1 MNTSKMKEFPV
12 FILLL
17 WNVCQVDYHM
27 LMEKSLISYMKPY
40 RKECIF
46 APLFKLLEALLELFV
61 PLVVASIIDY
71 GINNNDVPYILKMCL
86 LLVGLAILGLS
97 VSITAQYFSAK
108 AASLYSRDVKAALF
122 RKIESLGK
130 ADLDKVGEA
139 TLITRMTSDMNL
151 LQNGVNM
158 TLRLLLRSPFVV
170 FGAAIMA
177 FTVNVKAAL
186 VFAVTIPL
194 LALAVALFMAVSLP
208 RFKKVQALLD
218 KVLSRTRENLVGVR
232 VMRAFALEQS
242 EEKAFK
248 EENKSLYLMQIA
260 ASRIS
265 ILTNPVTSAIINLSI
280 IALLYYGAINV
291 NAGSL
296 SQGELVALINYMNQI
311 LVELIK
317 LANLIITITKAI
329 NSGYRISD
337 VFHLRS
343 SISYGSASE
352 EISEDEAISF
362 ENVSFA
368 YSSGAKNALSDISF
382 TLKKGEVLGVIGG
395 TGSGKSTLCALIS
408 RLYDASSGS
417 VRLFGREIKDYSESA
432 LSELVSVVLQKA
444 RLFKGTI
451 RSNLQFV
458 KGDATD
464 DEMNR
469 ALEIARAK
477 EFVERKGLD
486 ATVEALGKN
495 LSGGQRQR
503 LSIARAVLKGSRI
516 IVFDDSS
523 SALDYKTE
531 SELRSQLKKIDAT
544 LVIVSQRASSMLHA
558 DNILVLD
565 GGRVVASGKHEE
577 LLKSSP
583 IYSEIYYT
591 QFEKEEQS
599 V

>member
-1 MNTSKMKEFPV
+1 
-12 FILLL
+12 
-17 WNVCQVDYHM
+17 
-27 LMEKSLISYMKPY
+27 MKPY
-40 RKECIF
+40 RKECVL

-71 GINNNDVPYILKMCL
+71 GIRNNDVPYILRMCL
-86 LLVGLAILGLS
+86 LLAALAALGLS

-130 ADLDKVGEA
+130 ADLDNVGES

-151 LQNGVNM
+151 VQNGVNM

-177 FTVNVKAAL
+177 FTVDVRSAM

-194 LALAVALFMAVSLP
+194 LALSVALFMALSLP

-232 VMRAFALEQS
+232 VLRAFALEEA
-242 EEKAFK
+242 EEKAFR
-248 EENKSLYLMQIA
+248 EENGALYRMQVA
-260 ASRIS
+260 ASKIS

-280 IALLYYGAINV
+280 IALLYFGAINV
-291 NAGSL
+291 DTGSL

-317 LANLIITITKAI
+317 LANLIITITKAL
-329 NSGYRISD
+329 NSAGRISS
-337 VFHLRS
+337 VLS
-343 SISYGSASE
+343 LENSLEYGKESTLLS
-352 EISEDEAISF
+352 DDAIAF
-362 ENVSFA
+362 DHVSFA
-368 YSSGAKNALSDISF
+368 YSSGAKDALSDIDF
-382 TLKKGEVLGVIGG
+382 TVKKGEVLGVIGG

-408 RLYDASSGS
+408 RLYDVKEGE
-417 VRLFGREIKDYSESA
+417 VRLFGRNVKDYSEEV
-432 LSELVSVVLQKA
+432 LSDIVTVVLQKA

-451 RSNLQFV
+451 RSNLLFS
-458 KGDATD
+458 KKDATD
-464 DEMNR
+464 DEMMR
-469 ALEIARAK
+469 SLEIARAK
-477 EFVERKGLD
+477 EFVDKKGLD
-486 ATVEALGKN
+486 APVEALGKN

-503 LSIARAVLKGSRI
+503 LSIARAVLKGARI
-516 IVFDDSS
+516 LVLDDSS

-531 SELRSQLKKIDAT
+531 SELRAELSKLDST

-558 DNILVLD
+558 DKILVLD
-565 GGRVVASGKHEE
+565 DGRIVACGRHEE
-577 LLKSSP
+577 LLKSCP

-591 QFEKEEQS
+591 QFEKEEKS

>member
-1 MNTSKMKEFPV
+1 M
-12 FILLL
+12 
-17 WNVCQVDYHM
+17 
-27 LMEKSLISYMKPY
+27 
-40 RKECIF
+40 

-71 GINNNDVPYILKMCL
+71 GIRNNDVPYILRMCL
-86 LLVGLAILGLS
+86 LLAALAALGLS

-151 LQNGVNM
+151 VQNGVNM

-177 FTVNVKAAL
+177 FTVDVRSAM

-194 LALAVALFMAVSLP
+194 LALSVALFMALSLP

-232 VMRAFALEQS
+232 VLRAFALEEA
-242 EEKAFK
+242 EEKAFR
-248 EENKSLYLMQIA
+248 EENGALYRMQVA
-260 ASRIS
+260 ASKIS

-280 IALLYYGAINV
+280 IALLYFGAINV
-291 NAGSL
+291 DTGSL

-317 LANLIITITKAI
+317 LANLIITITKAL
-329 NSGYRISD
+329 NSAGRISS
-337 VFHLRS
+337 VLSLES
-343 SISYGSASE
+343 SLEYGKESTLLS
-352 EISEDEAISF
+352 DDAIAF
-362 ENVSFA
+362 DHVSFA
-368 YSSGAKNALSDISF
+368 YSSGAKDALSDIDF
-382 TLKKGEVLGVIGG
+382 TVKKGEVLGVIGG

-408 RLYDASSGS
+408 RLYDVKEGE
-417 VRLFGREIKDYSESA
+417 VRLFGRNVKDYSEEV
-432 LSELVSVVLQKA
+432 LSDIVTVVLQKA

-451 RSNLQFV
+451 RSNLLFS
-458 KGDATD
+458 KKDATD
-464 DEMNR
+464 DEMMR
-469 ALEIARAK
+469 SLEIARAK
-477 EFVERKGLD
+477 EFVDKKGLD
-486 ATVEALGKN
+486 APVEALGKN

-503 LSIARAVLKGSRI
+503 LSIARAVLKGARI
-516 IVFDDSS
+516 LVLDDSS

-531 SELRSQLKKIDAT
+531 SELRAELSKLDST

-558 DNILVLD
+558 DKILVLD
-565 GGRVVASGKHEE
+565 DGRIVACGRHEE
-577 LLKSSP
+577 LLKSCP

-591 QFEKEEQS
+591 QFEKEEKS

>member
-1 MNTSKMKEFPV
+1 
-12 FILLL
+12 
-17 WNVCQVDYHM
+17 
-27 LMEKSLISYMKPY
+27 MKPY
-40 RKECIF
+40 RKECVL

-71 GINNNDVPYILKMCL
+71 GIRNNDVPYILRMCL
-86 LLVGLAILGLS
+86 LLAALAALGLS

-108 AASLYSRDVKAALF
+108 AASLYSRDVKASLF

-151 LQNGVNM
+151 VQNGVNM

-177 FTVNVKAAL
+177 FTVDVRSAM

-194 LALAVALFMAVSLP
+194 LALSVALFMALSLP

-232 VMRAFALEQS
+232 VLRAFALEEA
-242 EEKAFK
+242 EEKAFR
-248 EENKSLYLMQIA
+248 EENGALYRMQVA
-260 ASRIS
+260 ASKIS

-280 IALLYYGAINV
+280 IALLYFGAINV
-291 NAGSL
+291 DTGSL

-317 LANLIITITKAI
+317 LANLIITITKAL
-329 NSGYRISD
+329 NSAGRISS
-337 VFHLRS
+337 VLS
-343 SISYGSASE
+343 LENSLEYGKESTLLS
-352 EISEDEAISF
+352 DDAIAFSH
-362 ENVSFA
+362 VSFA
-368 YSSGAKNALSDISF
+368 YSSGAKDALSDIDF
-382 TLKKGEVLGVIGG
+382 TVKKGEVLGVIGG

-408 RLYDASSGS
+408 RLYDVKEGE
-417 VRLFGREIKDYSESA
+417 VRLFGRNVKDYSEEA
-432 LSELVSVVLQKA
+432 LSDIVTVVLQKA

-451 RSNLQFV
+451 RSNLLFS
-458 KGDATD
+458 KKDATD
-464 DEMNR
+464 DEMMR
-469 ALEIARAK
+469 SLEIARAK
-477 EFVERKGLD
+477 EFVDKKGLD
-486 ATVEALGKN
+486 APVEALGKN

-503 LSIARAVLKGSRI
+503 LSIARAVLKGARI
-516 IVFDDSS
+516 LVLDDSS

-531 SELRSQLKKIDAT
+531 SELRAELSKLDST

-558 DNILVLD
+558 DKILVLD
-565 GGRVVASGKHEE
+565 DGRIVACGRHEE
-577 LLKSSP
+577 LLKSCP

-591 QFEKEEQS
+591 QFEKEEKS

>member
-1 MNTSKMKEFPV
+1 
-12 FILLL
+12 
-17 WNVCQVDYHM
+17 
-27 LMEKSLISYMKPY
+27 MKPY
-40 RKECIF
+40 RKECVL

-71 GINNNDVPYILKMCL
+71 GIRNNDVPYILRMCL
-86 LLVGLAILGLS
+86 LLAALAALGLS

-130 ADLDKVGEA
+130 ADLDNVGES

-151 LQNGVNM
+151 VQNGVNM

-177 FTVNVKAAL
+177 FTVDVRSAM

-194 LALAVALFMAVSLP
+194 LALSVALFMALSLP

-232 VMRAFALEQS
+232 VLRAFALEEA
-242 EEKAFK
+242 EEKAFR
-248 EENKSLYLMQIA
+248 EENGALYRMQVA
-260 ASRIS
+260 ASKIS

-280 IALLYYGAINV
+280 IALLYFGAINV
-291 NAGSL
+291 DTGSL

-317 LANLIITITKAI
+317 LANLIITITKAL
-329 NSGYRISD
+329 NSAGRISS
-337 VFHLRS
+337 VLSLES
-343 SISYGSASE
+343 SLEYGKESTLLS
-352 EISEDEAISF
+352 DDAIAF
-362 ENVSFA
+362 DHVSFA
-368 YSSGAKNALSDISF
+368 YSSGAKDALSDIDF
-382 TLKKGEVLGVIGG
+382 TVKKGEVLGVIGG

-408 RLYDASSGS
+408 RLYDVKEGE
-417 VRLFGREIKDYSESA
+417 VRLFGRNVKDYSEEA
-432 LSELVSVVLQKA
+432 LSDIVTVVLQKA

-451 RSNLQFV
+451 RSNLLFS
-458 KGDATD
+458 KKDATD
-464 DEMNR
+464 DEMMR
-469 ALEIARAK
+469 SLEIARAK
-477 EFVERKGLD
+477 EFVDKKGLD
-486 ATVEALGKN
+486 APVEALGKN

-503 LSIARAVLKGSRI
+503 LSIARAVLKGARI
-516 IVFDDSS
+516 LVLDDSS

-531 SELRSQLKKIDAT
+531 SELRAELSKLDST

-558 DNILVLD
+558 DKILVLD
-565 GGRVVASGKHEE
+565 DGRIVACGRHEE
-577 LLKSSP
+577 LLKSCP

-591 QFEKEEQS
+591 QFEKEEKS

>member
-1 MNTSKMKEFPV
+1 
-12 FILLL
+12 
-17 WNVCQVDYHM
+17 
-27 LMEKSLISYMKPY
+27 MKPY
-40 RKECIF
+40 RKECVL

-71 GINNNDVPYILKMCL
+71 GIRNNDVPYILRMCL
-86 LLVGLAILGLS
+86 LLAALAALGLS

-130 ADLDKVGEA
+130 ADLDNVGEA

-151 LQNGVNM
+151 VQNGVNM

-177 FTVNVKAAL
+177 FTVDVRSAM

-194 LALAVALFMAVSLP
+194 LALSVALFMALSLP

-232 VMRAFALEQS
+232 VLRAFALEET
-242 EEKAFK
+242 EEKAFR
-248 EENKSLYLMQIA
+248 EENGALYRMQVA
-260 ASRIS
+260 ASKIS

-280 IALLYYGAINV
+280 IALLYFGAINV
-291 NAGSL
+291 DTGSL

-317 LANLIITITKAI
+317 LANLIITITKAL
-329 NSGYRISD
+329 NSAGRISS
-337 VFHLRS
+337 VLSLES
-343 SISYGSASE
+343 SLEYGKESTLLS
-352 EISEDEAISF
+352 DDAIAF
-362 ENVSFA
+362 DHVSFA
-368 YSSGAKNALSDISF
+368 YSSGAKDALSDIDF
-382 TLKKGEVLGVIGG
+382 TVKKGEVLGVIGG

-408 RLYDASSGS
+408 RLYDVKEGE
-417 VRLFGREIKDYSESA
+417 VRLFGRNVKDYSEEA
-432 LSELVSVVLQKA
+432 LSDIVTVVLQKA

-451 RSNLQFV
+451 RSNLLFS
-458 KGDATD
+458 KKDATD
-464 DEMNR
+464 DEMMR
-469 ALEIARAK
+469 SLEIARAK
-477 EFVERKGLD
+477 EFVDKKGLD
-486 ATVEALGKN
+486 APVEALGKN

-503 LSIARAVLKGSRI
+503 LSIARAVLKGARI
-516 IVFDDSS
+516 LVLDDSS

-531 SELRSQLKKIDAT
+531 SELRAELSKLDST

-558 DNILVLD
+558 DKILVLD
-565 GGRVVASGKHEE
+565 DGRIVACGRHEE
-577 LLKSSP
+577 LLKSCP

-591 QFEKEEQS
+591 QFEKEEKS

>member
-1 MNTSKMKEFPV
+1 
-12 FILLL
+12 
-17 WNVCQVDYHM
+17 M
-27 LMEKSLISYMKPY
+27 LSYMKPY
-40 RKECIF
+40 RKECVL

-71 GINNNDVPYILKMCL
+71 GIRNNDVPYILRMCL
-86 LLVGLAILGLS
+86 LLAALAALGLS

-130 ADLDKVGEA
+130 ADLDNVGEA

-151 LQNGVNM
+151 VQNGVNM

-177 FTVNVKAAL
+177 FTVDVRSAM

-194 LALAVALFMAVSLP
+194 LALSVALFMALSLP

-232 VMRAFALEQS
+232 VLRAFALEEA
-242 EEKAFK
+242 EEKAFR
-248 EENKSLYLMQIA
+248 EENGALYRMQVA
-260 ASRIS
+260 ASKIS

-280 IALLYYGAINV
+280 IALLYFGAINV
-291 NAGSL
+291 DTGSL

-317 LANLIITITKAI
+317 LANLIITITKAL
-329 NSGYRISD
+329 NSAGRISS
-337 VFHLRS
+337 VLSLES
-343 SISYGSASE
+343 SLEYGKESTLLS
-352 EISEDEAISF
+352 DDAIAF
-362 ENVSFA
+362 DHVSFA
-368 YSSGAKNALSDISF
+368 YSSGAKDALSDIDF
-382 TLKKGEVLGVIGG
+382 TVKKGEVLGVIGG

-408 RLYDASSGS
+408 RLYDVKEGE
-417 VRLFGREIKDYSESA
+417 VRLFGRNEKDYSEEA
-432 LSELVSVVLQKA
+432 LSDIVTVVLQKA

-451 RSNLQFV
+451 RSNLLFS
-458 KGDATD
+458 KKDATD
-464 DEMNR
+464 DEMMR
-469 ALEIARAK
+469 SLEIARAK
-477 EFVERKGLD
+477 EFVDKKGLD
-486 ATVEALGKN
+486 APVEALGKN

-503 LSIARAVLKGSRI
+503 LSIARAVLKGARI
-516 IVFDDSS
+516 LVLDDSS

-531 SELRSQLKKIDAT
+531 SELRAELSKLDST

-558 DNILVLD
+558 DKILVLD
-565 GGRVVASGKHEE
+565 DGRIVACGRHEE
-577 LLKSSP
+577 LLKSCP

-591 QFEKEEQS
+591 QFEKEEKS

>member
-1 MNTSKMKEFPV
+1 
-12 FILLL
+12 
-17 WNVCQVDYHM
+17 
-27 LMEKSLISYMKPY
+27 MKPY
-40 RKECIF
+40 RKECVL

-71 GINNNDVPYILKMCL
+71 GIRNNDVPYILRMCL
-86 LLVGLAILGLS
+86 LLAALAALGLS

-130 ADLDKVGEA
+130 ADLDNVGEA

-151 LQNGVNM
+151 VQNGVNM

-177 FTVNVKAAL
+177 FTVDVRSAM

-194 LALAVALFMAVSLP
+194 LALSVALFMALSLP

-232 VMRAFALEQS
+232 VLRAFALEET
-242 EEKAFK
+242 EEKAFR
-248 EENKSLYLMQIA
+248 EENGALYRMQVA
-260 ASRIS
+260 ASKIS

-280 IALLYYGAINV
+280 ITLLYFGAINV
-291 NAGSL
+291 DTGSL

-317 LANLIITITKAI
+317 LANLIITITKAL
-329 NSGYRISD
+329 NSAGRISS
-337 VFHLRS
+337 VLSLES
-343 SISYGSASE
+343 SLEYGKESTLLS
-352 EISEDEAISF
+352 DDAIAF
-362 ENVSFA
+362 DHVSFA
-368 YSSGAKNALSDISF
+368 YSSGAKDALSDIDF
-382 TLKKGEVLGVIGG
+382 TVKKGEVLGVIGG

-408 RLYDASSGS
+408 RLYDVKEGE
-417 VRLFGREIKDYSESA
+417 VRLFGRNVKDYSEEA
-432 LSELVSVVLQKA
+432 LSDIVTVVLQKA

-451 RSNLQFV
+451 RSNLLFS
-458 KGDATD
+458 KKDATD
-464 DEMNR
+464 DEMMR
-469 ALEIARAK
+469 SLEIARAK
-477 EFVERKGLD
+477 EFVDKKGLG
-486 ATVEALGKN
+486 APVEALGKN

-503 LSIARAVLKGSRI
+503 LSIARAVLKGARI
-516 IVFDDSS
+516 LVLDDSS

-531 SELRSQLKKIDAT
+531 SELRAELSKLDST

-558 DNILVLD
+558 DKILVLD
-565 GGRVVASGKHEE
+565 DGRIVACGRHEE
-577 LLKSSP
+577 LLKSCP

-591 QFEKEEQS
+591 QFEKEEKS

>member
-1 MNTSKMKEFPV
+1 
-12 FILLL
+12 
-17 WNVCQVDYHM
+17 
-27 LMEKSLISYMKPY
+27 MKPY
-40 RKECIF
+40 RKECVL

-71 GINNNDVPYILKMCL
+71 GIRNNDVPYILRMCL
-86 LLVGLAILGLS
+86 LLAALAALGLS

-130 ADLDKVGEA
+130 ADLDNVGEA

-151 LQNGVNM
+151 VQNGVNM

-177 FTVNVKAAL
+177 FTVDVRSAM

-194 LALAVALFMAVSLP
+194 LALSVALFMALSLP

-232 VMRAFALEQS
+232 VLRAFALEEA
-242 EEKAFK
+242 EEKAFR
-248 EENKSLYLMQIA
+248 EENGALYRMQVA
-260 ASRIS
+260 ASKIS

-280 IALLYYGAINV
+280 IALLYFGAINV
-291 NAGSL
+291 DTGSL

-317 LANLIITITKAI
+317 LANLIITITKAL
-329 NSGYRISD
+329 NSAGRISS
-337 VFHLRS
+337 VLSLES
-343 SISYGSASE
+343 SLEYGKESSLF
-352 EISEDEAISF
+352 SDEAIAFSH
-362 ENVSFA
+362 VSFA
-368 YSSGAKNALSDISF
+368 YSSGAKDALSDIDF
-382 TLKKGEVLGVIGG
+382 TVKKGEVLGVIGG

-408 RLYDASSGS
+408 RLYDVKEGE
-417 VRLFGREIKDYSESA
+417 VRLFGRNVKDYSEEA
-432 LSELVSVVLQKA
+432 LSDIVTVVLQKA

-451 RSNLQFV
+451 RSNLLFS
-458 KGDATD
+458 KKDATD
-464 DEMNR
+464 DEMMR
-469 ALEIARAK
+469 SLEIARAK
-477 EFVERKGLD
+477 EFVDKKGLD
-486 ATVEALGKN
+486 APVEALGKN

-503 LSIARAVLKGSRI
+503 LSIARAVLKGARI
-516 IVFDDSS
+516 LVLDDSS

-531 SELRSQLKKIDAT
+531 SELRAELSKLDST

-558 DNILVLD
+558 DKILVLD
-565 GGRVVASGKHEE
+565 DGRIVACGRHEE
-577 LLKSSP
+577 LLKSCP

-591 QFEKEEQS
+591 QFEKEEKS

>member
-1 MNTSKMKEFPV
+1 M
-12 FILLL
+12 
-17 WNVCQVDYHM
+17 
-27 LMEKSLISYMKPY
+27 SYMRPY
-40 RKECIF
+40 RKECVL

-61 PLVVASIIDY
+61 PLVVASIIDV
-71 GINNNDVPYILKMCL
+71 GISGGDVPYILKMCL
-86 LLVGLAILGLS
+86 LLVALAILGLS
-97 VSITAQYFSAK
+97 VSITAQYFSAR

-194 LALAVALFMAVSLP
+194 LALAVVIFMSISLP

-232 VMRAFALEQS
+232 VVRAFALEES
-242 EEKAFK
+242 EEKAFQ
-248 EENKSLYLMQIA
+248 EENRSLYLMQLA

-337 VFHLRS
+337 VFRLKS
-343 SISYGSASE
+343 SIGYGSSLRDD
-352 EISEDEAISF
+352 SSDVAISF
-362 ENVSFA
+362 ENVSFS
-368 YSSGAKNALSDISF
+368 YSEGAKDALSDISF

-395 TGSGKSTLCALIS
+395 TGSGKSTLSALIA
-408 RLYDASSGS
+408 RLYDAREGEI
-417 VRLFGREIKDYSESA
+417 RLFGKDIREYGEEA
-432 LSELVSVVLQKA
+432 LSDTVSVVLQKA

-458 KGDATD
+458 KKDASD
-464 DEMNR
+464 GEMMR

-477 EFVERKGLD
+477 EFVDKKGLD
-486 ATVEALGKN
+486 ATVEALGRN

-503 LSIARAVLKGSRI
+503 LSIARAVLKGSAI
-516 IVFDDSS
+516 MVLDDSS

-531 SELRSQLKKIDAT
+531 SELRAELSKLDST
-544 LVIVSQRASSMLHA
+544 LVIISQRASSMLHA
-558 DNILVLD
+558 DKIIVLD
-565 GGRVVASGKHEE
+565 DGKISAIGTHDE
-577 LLKSSP
+577 LLKSSS

-591 QFEKEEQS
+591 QFEKEVRS

>member
-1 MNTSKMKEFPV
+1 M
-12 FILLL
+12 
-17 WNVCQVDYHM
+17 
-27 LMEKSLISYMKPY
+27 SYMRPY
-40 RKECIF
+40 RKECVL

-61 PLVVASIIDY
+61 PLVVASIIDV
-71 GINNNDVPYILKMCL
+71 GISGGDVPYILKMCL
-86 LLVGLAILGLS
+86 LLVALAILGLS
-97 VSITAQYFSAK
+97 VSITAQYFSAR
-108 AASLYSRDVKAALF
+108 AASLNSRDVKAALF

-177 FTVNVKAAL
+177 FAVNVKAAL

-194 LALAVALFMAVSLP
+194 LALAVVIFMSISLP

-232 VMRAFALEQS
+232 VIRAFALEES
-242 EEKAFK
+242 EEKAFR
-248 EENKSLYLMQIA
+248 EENRSLYLMQLA

-337 VFHLRS
+337 VFRLKS
-343 SISYGSASE
+343 SIGYGSSLRDD
-352 EISEDEAISF
+352 SSDVAISF
-362 ENVSFA
+362 ENVSFS
-368 YSSGAKNALSDISF
+368 YSEGAKDALSDISF

-395 TGSGKSTLCALIS
+395 TGSGKSTLSALIA
-408 RLYDASSGS
+408 RLYDARAGEI
-417 VRLFGREIKDYSESA
+417 RLFGKDIREYGEDA
-432 LSELVSVVLQKA
+432 LSDTVSVVLQKA

-458 KGDATD
+458 KKDASEE
-464 DEMNR
+464 EMMR

-477 EFVERKGLD
+477 EFVDKKGLD
-486 ATVEALGKN
+486 ATVEALGRN

-503 LSIARAVLKGSRI
+503 LSIARAVLKGSAI
-516 IVFDDSS
+516 MVLDDSS

-531 SELRSQLKKIDAT
+531 SELRAELSKLDST
-544 LVIVSQRASSMLHA
+544 LVIISQRASSMLHA
-558 DNILVLD
+558 DKIIVLD
-565 GGRVVASGKHEE
+565 DGKISAIGTHDE
-577 LLKSSP
+577 LLKSSS

-591 QFEKEEQS
+591 QFEKEVRS

>member
-1 MNTSKMKEFPV
+1 M
-12 FILLL
+12 
-17 WNVCQVDYHM
+17 
-27 LMEKSLISYMKPY
+27 SYMRPY
-40 RKECIF
+40 RKECVL

-61 PLVVASIIDY
+61 PLVVASIIDV
-71 GINNNDVPYILKMCL
+71 GISGGDVPYILKMCL
-86 LLVGLAILGLS
+86 LLVALAILGLS
-97 VSITAQYFSAK
+97 VSITAQYFSAR

-194 LALAVALFMAVSLP
+194 LALAVVIFMSISLP

-218 KVLSRTRENLVGVR
+218 KVLSRTRENLVGLR
-232 VMRAFALEQS
+232 VIRAFALEES
-242 EEKAFK
+242 EEKAFR
-248 EENKSLYLMQIA
+248 EENRSLYLMQLA

-337 VFHLRS
+337 VFRLKS
-343 SISYGSASE
+343 SIGYGSSLRDD
-352 EISEDEAISF
+352 SSDVAISF
-362 ENVSFA
+362 ENVSFS
-368 YSSGAKNALSDISF
+368 YSEGAKDALSDISF

-395 TGSGKSTLCALIS
+395 TGSGKSTLSALIA
-408 RLYDASSGS
+408 RLYDARAGEI
-417 VRLFGREIKDYSESA
+417 RLFGKDIREYGEDA
-432 LSELVSVVLQKA
+432 LSDTVSVVLQKA

-458 KGDATD
+458 KKDASEE
-464 DEMNR
+464 EMMR

-477 EFVERKGLD
+477 EFVDKKGLD
-486 ATVEALGKN
+486 ATVEALGRN

-503 LSIARAVLKGSRI
+503 LSIARAVLKGSAI
-516 IVFDDSS
+516 MVLDDSS

-531 SELRSQLKKIDAT
+531 SELRAELSKLDST
-544 LVIVSQRASSMLHA
+544 LVIISQRASSMLHA
-558 DNILVLD
+558 DKIIVLD
-565 GGRVVASGKHEE
+565 DGKISAIGTHDE
-577 LLKSSP
+577 LLKSSS

-591 QFEKEEQS
+591 QFEKEVRS

>member
-1 MNTSKMKEFPV
+1 
-12 FILLL
+12 
-17 WNVCQVDYHM
+17 
-27 LMEKSLISYMKPY
+27 MKPY
-40 RKECIF
+40 RKECVL

-71 GINNNDVPYILKMCL
+71 GIRNNDVPYILRMCL
-86 LLVGLAILGLS
+86 LLAALAALGLS

-130 ADLDKVGEA
+130 ADLDNVGES

-151 LQNGVNM
+151 VQNGVNM

-177 FTVNVKAAL
+177 FTVDVRSAM

-194 LALAVALFMAVSLP
+194 LALSVALFMALSLP

-232 VMRAFALEQS
+232 VLRAFALEEA
-242 EEKAFK
+242 EEKAFR
-248 EENKSLYLMQIA
+248 EENGALYRMQVA
-260 ASRIS
+260 ASKIS

-280 IALLYYGAINV
+280 IALLYFGAINV
-291 NAGSL
+291 DTGSL

-317 LANLIITITKAI
+317 LANLIITITKAL
-329 NSGYRISD
+329 NSAGRISS
-337 VFHLRS
+337 VLSLES
-343 SISYGSASE
+343 SLEYGKESTLLS
-352 EISEDEAISF
+352 DDAIAF
-362 ENVSFA
+362 DHVSFA
-368 YSSGAKNALSDISF
+368 YSSGAKDALSDIDF
-382 TLKKGEVLGVIGG
+382 TVKKGEVLGVIGG

-408 RLYDASSGS
+408 RLYDVKEGE
-417 VRLFGREIKDYSESA
+417 VRLFGRNVKDYSEEV
-432 LSELVSVVLQKA
+432 LSDIVTVVLQKA

-451 RSNLQFV
+451 RSNLLFS
-458 KGDATD
+458 KKDATD
-464 DEMNR
+464 DEMMR
-469 ALEIARAK
+469 SLEIARAK
-477 EFVERKGLD
+477 EFVDKKGLD
-486 ATVEALGKN
+486 APVEALGKN

-503 LSIARAVLKGSRI
+503 LSIARAVLKGARI
-516 IVFDDSS
+516 LVLDDSS

-531 SELRSQLKKIDAT
+531 SELRAELSKLDST

-558 DNILVLD
+558 DKILVLD
-565 GGRVVASGKHEE
+565 DGRIVACGRHEE
-577 LLKSSP
+577 LLKSCP

-591 QFEKEEQS
+591 QFEKEEKS

>member
-1 MNTSKMKEFPV
+1 M
-12 FILLL
+12 
-17 WNVCQVDYHM
+17 
-27 LMEKSLISYMKPY
+27 SYMRPY
-40 RKECIF
+40 RKECVL

-61 PLVVASIIDY
+61 PLVVASIIDV
-71 GINNNDVPYILKMCL
+71 GISGGDVPYILKMCL
-86 LLVGLAILGLS
+86 LLVALAILGLS
-97 VSITAQYFSAK
+97 VSITAQYFSAR

-194 LALAVALFMAVSLP
+194 LALAVVIFMSISLP

-232 VMRAFALEQS
+232 VIRAFALEES
-242 EEKAFK
+242 EEKAFR
-248 EENKSLYLMQIA
+248 EENRSLYLMQLA

-317 LANLIITITKAI
+317 LANLIITITKPI

-337 VFHLRS
+337 VFRLKS
-343 SISYGSASE
+343 SIGYGSSVRDD
-352 EISEDEAISF
+352 SSDVAISF
-362 ENVSFA
+362 ENVSFS
-368 YSSGAKNALSDISF
+368 YSEGAKDALSDISF

-395 TGSGKSTLCALIS
+395 TGSGKSTLSALIA
-408 RLYDASSGS
+408 RLYDARAGEI
-417 VRLFGREIKDYSESA
+417 RLFGKDIREYGEDA
-432 LSELVSVVLQKA
+432 LSDTVSVVLQKA

-458 KGDATD
+458 KKDASEE
-464 DEMNR
+464 EMMR

-477 EFVERKGLD
+477 EFVDKKGLD
-486 ATVEALGKN
+486 ATVEALGRN

-503 LSIARAVLKGSRI
+503 LSIARAVLKGSAI
-516 IVFDDSS
+516 MVLDDSS

-531 SELRSQLKKIDAT
+531 SELRAELSKLDST
-544 LVIVSQRASSMLHA
+544 LVIISQRASSMLHA
-558 DNILVLD
+558 DKIIVLD
-565 GGRVVASGKHEE
+565 DGKISAIGTHDE
-577 LLKSSP
+577 LLKSSS

-591 QFEKEEQS
+591 QFEKEVRS

>member
-1 MNTSKMKEFPV
+1 
-12 FILLL
+12 
-17 WNVCQVDYHM
+17 
-27 LMEKSLISYMKPY
+27 MKPY
-40 RKECIF
+40 RKECVL

-71 GINNNDVPYILKMCL
+71 GIRNNDVPYILRMCL
-86 LLVGLAILGLS
+86 LLAALAALGLS

-130 ADLDKVGEA
+130 ADLDNVGEA

-151 LQNGVNM
+151 VQNGVNM

-177 FTVNVKAAL
+177 FTVDVRSAM

-194 LALAVALFMAVSLP
+194 LALSVALFMALSLP

-232 VMRAFALEQS
+232 VLRAFALEEA
-242 EEKAFK
+242 EEKAFR
-248 EENKSLYLMQIA
+248 EENGALYRMQMA
-260 ASRIS
+260 ASKIS

-280 IALLYYGAINV
+280 IALLYFGAINV
-291 NAGSL
+291 DTGSL

-317 LANLIITITKAI
+317 LANLIITITKAL
-329 NSGYRISD
+329 NSAGRISS
-337 VFHLRS
+337 VLSLES
-343 SISYGSASE
+343 SLEYGKESTLLS
-352 EISEDEAISF
+352 DDAIAF
-362 ENVSFA
+362 DHVSFA
-368 YSSGAKNALSDISF
+368 YSSGAKDALSDIDF
-382 TLKKGEVLGVIGG
+382 TVKKGEVLGVIGG

-408 RLYDASSGS
+408 RLYDVKEGE
-417 VRLFGREIKDYSESA
+417 VRLFGRNVKDYSEEA
-432 LSELVSVVLQKA
+432 LSDIVTVVLQKA

-451 RSNLQFV
+451 RSNLLFS
-458 KGDATD
+458 KKDATD
-464 DEMNR
+464 DEMMR
-469 ALEIARAK
+469 SLEIARAK
-477 EFVERKGLD
+477 EFVDKKGLD
-486 ATVEALGKN
+486 APVEALGKN

-503 LSIARAVLKGSRI
+503 LSIARAVLKGARI
-516 IVFDDSS
+516 LVLDDSS

-531 SELRSQLKKIDAT
+531 SELRAELSKLDST

-558 DNILVLD
+558 DKILVLD
-565 GGRVVASGKHEE
+565 DGRIVACGRHEE
-577 LLKSSP
+577 LLKSCP

-591 QFEKEEQS
+591 QFEKEEKS

>member
-40 RKECIF
+40 RKECIL

-108 AASLYSRDVKAALF
+108 AASLYSRDVKVALF

-337 VFHLRS
+337 VFHLKS

-382 TLKKGEVLGVIGG
+382 TLKKGEILGVIGG

-458 KGDATD
+458 KDDATD

-565 GGRVVASGKHEE
+565 EGRVVASGKHEE

>member
-1 MNTSKMKEFPV
+1 
-12 FILLL
+12 
-17 WNVCQVDYHM
+17 M
-27 LMEKSLISYMKPY
+27 LSYMKPY
-40 RKECIF
+40 RKECVL

-71 GINNNDVPYILKMCL
+71 GIRNNDVPYILRMCL
-86 LLVGLAILGLS
+86 LLAALAALGLS

-130 ADLDKVGEA
+130 ADLDNVGEA

-151 LQNGVNM
+151 VQNGVNM

-177 FTVNVKAAL
+177 FTVDVRSAM

-194 LALAVALFMAVSLP
+194 LALSVALFMALSLP

-232 VMRAFALEQS
+232 VLRAFALEET
-242 EEKAFK
+242 EEKAFR
-248 EENKSLYLMQIA
+248 EENGALYRMQVA
-260 ASRIS
+260 ASKIS

-280 IALLYYGAINV
+280 IALLYFGAINV
-291 NAGSL
+291 DTGSL

-317 LANLIITITKAI
+317 LANLIITITKAL
-329 NSGYRISD
+329 NSAGRISS
-337 VFHLRS
+337 VLSLES
-343 SISYGSASE
+343 SLEYGKESTLLS
-352 EISEDEAISF
+352 DDAIAF
-362 ENVSFA
+362 DHVSFA
-368 YSSGAKNALSDISF
+368 YSSGAKDALSDIDFSV
-382 TLKKGEVLGVIGG
+382 KKGEVLGVIGG

-408 RLYDASSGS
+408 RLYDVKEGE
-417 VRLFGREIKDYSESA
+417 VRLFGRNVKDYSEEA
-432 LSELVSVVLQKA
+432 LSDIVTVVLQKA

-451 RSNLQFV
+451 RSNLLFS
-458 KGDATD
+458 KKDATD
-464 DEMNR
+464 DEMMR
-469 ALEIARAK
+469 SLEIARAK
-477 EFVERKGLD
+477 EFVDKKGLG
-486 ATVEALGKN
+486 APVEALGKN

-503 LSIARAVLKGSRI
+503 LSIARAVLKGARI
-516 IVFDDSS
+516 LVLDDSS

-531 SELRSQLKKIDAT
+531 SELRAELSKLDST

-558 DNILVLD
+558 DKILVLD
-565 GGRVVASGKHEE
+565 DGRIVACGRHEE
-577 LLKSSP
+577 LLKSCP

-591 QFEKEEQS
+591 QFEKEEKS

>member
-1 MNTSKMKEFPV
+1 
-12 FILLL
+12 
-17 WNVCQVDYHM
+17 
-27 LMEKSLISYMKPY
+27 MKPY
-40 RKECIF
+40 RKECVL

-71 GINNNDVPYILKMCL
+71 GIRNNDVPYILRMCL
-86 LLVGLAILGLS
+86 LLAALAALGLS

-151 LQNGVNM
+151 VQNGVNM

-177 FTVNVKAAL
+177 FTVDVRSAM

-194 LALAVALFMAVSLP
+194 LALSVALFMALSLP

-232 VMRAFALEQS
+232 VLRAFALEEA
-242 EEKAFK
+242 EEKAFR
-248 EENKSLYLMQIA
+248 EENGALYRMQVA
-260 ASRIS
+260 ASKIS

-280 IALLYYGAINV
+280 IALLYFGAINV
-291 NAGSL
+291 DTGSL

-317 LANLIITITKAI
+317 LANLIITITKAL
-329 NSGYRISD
+329 NSAGRISS
-337 VFHLRS
+337 VLSLES
-343 SISYGSASE
+343 SLEYGKESTLLS
-352 EISEDEAISF
+352 DDAIAF
-362 ENVSFA
+362 DHVSFA
-368 YSSGAKNALSDISF
+368 YSSGAKDALSDIDF
-382 TLKKGEVLGVIGG
+382 TVKKGEVLGVIGG

-408 RLYDASSGS
+408 RLYDVKEGE
-417 VRLFGREIKDYSESA
+417 VRLFGRNVKDYSEEV
-432 LSELVSVVLQKA
+432 LSDIVTVVLQKA

-451 RSNLQFV
+451 RSNLLFS
-458 KGDATD
+458 KKDATD
-464 DEMNR
+464 DEMMR
-469 ALEIARAK
+469 SLEIARAK
-477 EFVERKGLD
+477 EFVDKKGLD
-486 ATVEALGKN
+486 APVEALGKN

-503 LSIARAVLKGSRI
+503 LSIARAVLKGARI
-516 IVFDDSS
+516 LVLDDSS

-531 SELRSQLKKIDAT
+531 SELRAELSKLDST

-558 DNILVLD
+558 DKILVLD
-565 GGRVVASGKHEE
+565 DGRIVACGRHEE
-577 LLKSSP
+577 LLKSCP

-591 QFEKEEQS
+591 QFEKEEKS

>member
-1 MNTSKMKEFPV
+1 M
-12 FILLL
+12 
-17 WNVCQVDYHM
+17 
-27 LMEKSLISYMKPY
+27 SYMRPY
-40 RKECIF
+40 RKECVL

-61 PLVVASIIDY
+61 PLVVASIIDV
-71 GINNNDVPYILKMCL
+71 GISGGDVPYILKMCL
-86 LLVGLAILGLS
+86 LLVALAILGLS
-97 VSITAQYFSAK
+97 VSITAQYFSAR

-194 LALAVALFMAVSLP
+194 LALAVVIFMSISLP

-232 VMRAFALEQS
+232 VIRAFALEES
-242 EEKAFK
+242 EEKAFR
-248 EENKSLYLMQIA
+248 EENRSLYLMQLA

-291 NAGSL
+291 NTGSL

-337 VFHLRS
+337 VFRLKS
-343 SISYGSASE
+343 SIGYGSSLRDD
-352 EISEDEAISF
+352 SSDVAISF
-362 ENVSFA
+362 ENVSFS
-368 YSSGAKNALSDISF
+368 YSEGAKDALSDISF

-395 TGSGKSTLCALIS
+395 TGSGKSTLSALIA
-408 RLYDASSGS
+408 RLYDARAGEI
-417 VRLFGREIKDYSESA
+417 RLFGKDIREYGEDA
-432 LSELVSVVLQKA
+432 LSDTVSVVLQKA

-458 KGDATD
+458 KKDASEE
-464 DEMNR
+464 EMMR

-477 EFVERKGLD
+477 EFVDKKGLD
-486 ATVEALGKN
+486 ATVEALGRN

-503 LSIARAVLKGSRI
+503 LSIARAVLKGSAI
-516 IVFDDSS
+516 MVLDDSS

-531 SELRSQLKKIDAT
+531 SELRAELSKLDST
-544 LVIVSQRASSMLHA
+544 LVIISQRASSMLHA
-558 DNILVLD
+558 DKIIVLD
-565 GGRVVASGKHEE
+565 DGKISAIGTHDE
-577 LLKSSP
+577 LLKSSS

-591 QFEKEEQS
+591 QFEKEVRS

>member
-1 MNTSKMKEFPV
+1 M
-12 FILLL
+12 
-17 WNVCQVDYHM
+17 
-27 LMEKSLISYMKPY
+27 SYMRPY
-40 RKECIF
+40 RKECVL

-61 PLVVASIIDY
+61 PLVVASIIDV
-71 GINNNDVPYILKMCL
+71 GISGGDVPYILKMCL
-86 LLVGLAILGLS
+86 LLVALAILGLS
-97 VSITAQYFSAK
+97 VSITAQYFSAR

-194 LALAVALFMAVSLP
+194 LALAVVIFMSISIP

-232 VMRAFALEQS
+232 VIRAFALEES
-242 EEKAFK
+242 EEKAFR
-248 EENKSLYLMQIA
+248 EENRSLYLMQLA

-337 VFHLRS
+337 VFRLKS
-343 SISYGSASE
+343 SIGYGSSLRDD
-352 EISEDEAISF
+352 SSDVAISF
-362 ENVSFA
+362 ENVSFS
-368 YSSGAKNALSDISF
+368 YSEGAKDALSDISF

-395 TGSGKSTLCALIS
+395 TGSGKSTLSALIA
-408 RLYDASSGS
+408 RLYDARAGEI
-417 VRLFGREIKDYSESA
+417 RLFGKDIREYGEDA
-432 LSELVSVVLQKA
+432 LSDTVSVVLQKA

-458 KGDATD
+458 KKDASEE
-464 DEMNR
+464 EMMR

-477 EFVERKGLD
+477 EFVDNKGLD
-486 ATVEALGKN
+486 ATVEALGRN

-503 LSIARAVLKGSRI
+503 LSIARAVLKGSAI
-516 IVFDDSS
+516 MVLDDSS

-531 SELRSQLKKIDAT
+531 SELRAELSKLDST
-544 LVIVSQRASSMLHA
+544 LVIISQRASSMLHA
-558 DNILVLD
+558 DKIIVLD
-565 GGRVVASGKHEE
+565 DGKISAIGTHDE
-577 LLKSSP
+577 LLKSSS

-591 QFEKEEQS
+591 QFEKEVRS

>member
-1 MNTSKMKEFPV
+1 
-12 FILLL
+12 
-17 WNVCQVDYHM
+17 M
-27 LMEKSLISYMKPY
+27 LSYMKPY
-40 RKECIF
+40 RKECVL

-71 GINNNDVPYILKMCL
+71 GIRNNDVPYILRMCL
-86 LLVGLAILGLS
+86 LLAALAALGLS

-130 ADLDKVGEA
+130 ADLDNVGEA

-151 LQNGVNM
+151 VQNGVNM

-177 FTVNVKAAL
+177 FTVDVRSAM

-194 LALAVALFMAVSLP
+194 LALSVALFMALSLP

-232 VMRAFALEQS
+232 VLRAFALEEA
-242 EEKAFK
+242 EEKAFR
-248 EENKSLYLMQIA
+248 EENGALYRMQVA
-260 ASRIS
+260 ASKIS

-280 IALLYYGAINV
+280 IALLYFGAINV
-291 NAGSL
+291 DTGSL

-317 LANLIITITKAI
+317 LANLIITITKAL
-329 NSGYRISD
+329 NSAGRISS
-337 VFHLRS
+337 VLSLES
-343 SISYGSASE
+343 SLEYGKESTLLS
-352 EISEDEAISF
+352 DDAIAF
-362 ENVSFA
+362 DHVSFA
-368 YSSGAKNALSDISF
+368 YSSGAKDALSDIDFSV
-382 TLKKGEVLGVIGG
+382 KKGEVLGVIGG

-408 RLYDASSGS
+408 RLYDVKEGE
-417 VRLFGREIKDYSESA
+417 VRLFGRNVKDYSEEA
-432 LSELVSVVLQKA
+432 LSDIVTVVLQKA

-451 RSNLQFV
+451 RSNLLFS
-458 KGDATD
+458 KKDATD
-464 DEMNR
+464 DEMMR
-469 ALEIARAK
+469 SLEIARAK
-477 EFVERKGLD
+477 EFVDKKGLD
-486 ATVEALGKN
+486 APVEALGKN

-503 LSIARAVLKGSRI
+503 LSIARAVLKGARI
-516 IVFDDSS
+516 LVLDDSS

-531 SELRSQLKKIDAT
+531 SELRAELSKLDST

-558 DNILVLD
+558 DKILVLD
-565 GGRVVASGKHEE
+565 DGRIVACGRHEE
-577 LLKSSP
+577 LLKSCP

-591 QFEKEEQS
+591 QFEKEEKS

>member
-1 MNTSKMKEFPV
+1 M
-12 FILLL
+12 
-17 WNVCQVDYHM
+17 
-27 LMEKSLISYMKPY
+27 SYMRPY
-40 RKECIF
+40 RKECVL

-61 PLVVASIIDY
+61 PLVVASIIDV
-71 GINNNDVPYILKMCL
+71 GISGGDVPYILKMCL
-86 LLVGLAILGLS
+86 LLVALAILGLS
-97 VSITAQYFSAK
+97 VSITAQYFSAR

-194 LALAVALFMAVSLP
+194 LALAVVIFMSISLP

-232 VMRAFALEQS
+232 VIRAFALEES
-242 EEKAFK
+242 EEKAFR
-248 EENKSLYLMQIA
+248 EENRSLYLMQLA

-280 IALLYYGAINV
+280 IALLYYGSINV

-337 VFHLRS
+337 VFRLKS
-343 SISYGSASE
+343 SIGYGSSLRDD
-352 EISEDEAISF
+352 SSDVAISF
-362 ENVSFA
+362 ENVSFS
-368 YSSGAKNALSDISF
+368 YSEGAKDALSDISF

-395 TGSGKSTLCALIS
+395 TGSGKSTLSALIA
-408 RLYDASSGS
+408 RLYDARAGEI
-417 VRLFGREIKDYSESA
+417 RLFGKDIREYGEDA
-432 LSELVSVVLQKA
+432 LSDTVSVVLQKA

-458 KGDATD
+458 KKDASEE
-464 DEMNR
+464 EMMR

-477 EFVERKGLD
+477 EFVDKKGLD
-486 ATVEALGKN
+486 ATVEALGRN

-503 LSIARAVLKGSRI
+503 LSIARAVLKGSAI
-516 IVFDDSS
+516 MVLDDSS

-531 SELRSQLKKIDAT
+531 SELRAELSKLDST
-544 LVIVSQRASSMLHA
+544 LVIISQRASSMLHA
-558 DNILVLD
+558 DKIIVLD
-565 GGRVVASGKHEE
+565 DGKISAIGTHDE
-577 LLKSSP
+577 LLKSSS

-591 QFEKEEQS
+591 QFEKEVRS